1 MYIILSQKKD
11 FKSEYKDELFK
22 LYHFPASYRGRINTG
37 DIFVYNQGSQGG
49 PKSSKIR
56 YYFGTGIIGKIYS
69 EDEGKTYFAE
79 LRNCKMFYNDV
90 SITLNDGSYIEQLEY
105 EDKRS
110 KPNWQSSIRTLSESA
125 YKTIIN
131 MSGGLI
137 DVSANRNIESIKADL
152 KVHIDNYY
160 LNDNHQSLVDI
171 ISLAMNLINQYGI
184 SVN

>member
-1 MYIILSQKKD
+1 
-11 FKSEYKDELFK
+11 
-22 LYHFPASYRGRINTG
+22 
-37 DIFVYNQGSQGG
+37 
-49 PKSSKIR
+49 
-56 YYFGTGIIGKIYS
+56 
-69 EDEGKTYFAE
+69 
-79 LRNCKMFYNDV
+79 
-90 SITLNDGSYIEQLEY
+90 
-105 EDKRS
+105 
-110 KPNWQSSIRTLSESA
+110 
-125 YKTIIN
+125 